1 MRMGCAAMLM
11 VNATIKVRAHPIL
24 DCKLRKPNPS
34 SELLKDFRRWI
45 GPRLGTCQ

>member
-1 MRMGCAAMLM
+1 MRMGCAAMLI
-11 VNATIKVRAHPIL
+11 VNATIKVRAHTIL

-34 SELLKDFRRWI
+34 SELQKDFRRWI